1 MPPSQER
8 FSQLRWLHNVVS
20 ACAIIGALVLIGLG
34 LVGSKAS
41 SSGWLAVAGLFVLF
55 LTVLFMIGMALVLK
69 MESTLARGL
78 RELHSLNE
86 SLAAQAKTLGVIAAN
101 SQLSDAAKSLTFRQQ
116 EAETLRAAIRV
127 ELNAHR
133 WEQAAGLI
141 DEMERRFGFRQ
152 EAEASREELDDV
164 RRDAIQ
170 HKLTEAITLIESHFE
185 AHDWDRAQ
193 GEIDRLLN
201 ALPNDAKVLSLQDQM
216 GILREERKQELKLAW
231 DEAVR
236 RSDTD
241 RAIDILRELDEYLSP
256 AEAET
261 LQVSA
266 RDVFKEKL
274 LQLGVQFRFAVTE
287 KRWHDAVAI
296 GMELV
301 RDFPNARMA
310 SEVREALDILRERA
324 AETGRSSTSAPETA
338 ASS

>member
-8 FSQLRWLHNVVS
+8 FSQLRWLHNVLS
-20 ACAIIGALVLIGLG
+20 AGAIIGSLVLIGFG
-34 LVGSKAS
+34 LVGSKGS
-41 SSGWLAVAGLFVLF
+41 PSGWLAVAGLFVLF
-55 LTVLFMIGMALVLK
+55 LTVMFMIGMALILK

-78 RELHSLNE
+78 RELYSLNE
-86 SLAAQAKTLGVIAAN
+86 SLTAQGKTIGMIAAN
-101 SQLSDAAKSLTFRQQ
+101 SQLSDAAKSLTYRQQ
-116 EAETLRAAIRV
+116 ESETLRAAIRA
-127 ELNAHR
+127 ELNEHR
-133 WEQAAGLI
+133 WEQAASLI

-164 RRDAIQ
+164 RREAIQ
-170 HKLTEAITLIESHFE
+170 HKLTEAIALIESHFKDF
-185 AHDWDRAQ
+185 DWDRAQ
-193 GEIDRLLN
+193 GEIDRLLH
-201 ALPNDAKVLSLQDQM
+201 ALPNNAKVLSLKDRM
-216 GILREERKQELKLAW
+216 RILRDERKQELKLAW
-231 DEAVR
+231 DEALR

-241 RAIDILRELDEYLSP
+241 HAIDILRELDEYLSP

-310 SEVREALDILRERA
+310 AEVREALNTLRERA
-324 AETGRSSTSAPETA
+324 ADTGRSSTPEA
-338 ASS
+338 ASA